1 MSQSR
6 KVAVV
11 TGGAS
16 GIGLACAEMFS
27 RTHHVVIGDLKNAE
41 QAAAELPVA
50 GTGVR
55 MDVCS
60 VEGCERLAG
69 TASSLGAVE
78 VLVHCAG
85 ILMQPT
91 VRIEEMDPERWRR
104 IIDVNLTGTF
114 LVTRALAPVLAD
126 SGSIVL
132 VASRTGRTGS
142 AALRLGD
149 PSRAEYSTSKAAVIS
164 YVKSLA
170 QELAPRGIR
179 VNGIAPGP
187 VSTSLSTPGREKM
200 LSEHIP
206 LGRTGTTADITP
218 AVAFLC
224 SEGASWI
231 TGHVLDVN
239 GGMTM

>member
-27 RTHHVVIGDLKNAE
+27 RTHHVVIGDLKNVE

-55 MDVCS
+55 MAVCS

-142 AALRLGD
+142 AALRLCEVACSGAG
-149 PSRAEYSTSKAAVIS
+149 PSRDTGKRHCSRSCKYKPEHAGSRKDALGAYPAWPDRHDGGYYARRGL
-164 YVKSLA
+164 SLF
-170 QELAPRGIR
+170 G
-179 VNGIAPGP
+179 
-187 VSTSLSTPGREKM
+187 GRFM
-200 LSEHIP
+200 DH
-206 LGRTGTTADITP
+206 RT
-218 AVAFLC
+218 C
-224 SEGASWI
+224 S
-231 TGHVLDVN
+231 
-239 GGMTM
+239 